1 MKDITDNKIFWK
13 TVKPFLSNNG
23 CFYKQITLI
32 EGEKIISEDKEVAE
46 KLGNYF
52 EKAVKSLDI
61 NEDTVLL
68 TSTIGIYDTID
79 IIIKKYEKH
88 PSILAIKGKIVLPQQ
103 KFTFMHTE
111 LADME
116 KEVKSL
122 NGKKATTFNS
132 IVTKLLKYTFDI
144 CGPTLYNIWCDAVMH
159 CTFPN
164 KLKIADITPIFKTG
178 DNICAN
184 NYRPISVLPVVSKYL
199 KELCRGK

>member
-1 MKDITDNKIFWK
+1 M
-13 TVKPFLSNNG
+13 KPFLSNKG

-46 KLGNYF
+46 KLSNYF

-68 TSTIGIYDTID
+68 TSTIRIYDTID

-103 KFTFMHTE
+103 KFTFMQME

-116 KEVKSL
+116 EEVKSL
-122 NGKKATTFNS
+122 NGR
-132 IVTKLLKYTFDI
+132 KLQHLI
-144 CGPTLYNIWCDAVMH
+144 
-159 CTFPN
+159 
-164 KLKIADITPIFKTG
+164 
-178 DNICAN
+178 
-184 NYRPISVLPVVSKYL
+184 ISLLSY
-199 KELCRGK
+199 